1 MNKRP
6 VDILKDDFNRVIG
19 LEFERGFIGSESK
32 LISCS
37 HRNAL
42 LLYD

>member
-6 VDILKDDFNRVIG
+6 IDILKDDFNRVIG
-19 LEFERGFIGSESK
+19 LEFERGLIGSEGE
-32 LISCS
+32 LVSCS
-37 HRNAL
+37 HRKAL